1 MSGQSIPP
9 RAGHRKGIM
18 SRIGIMDEYAQLD
31 YEVREV
37 KHESRDFMRDLV
49 VVAGEIS
56 KQLLADGS

>member
-1 MSGQSIPP
+1 
-9 RAGHRKGIM
+9 M